1 MKDIGN
7 EVHDEKEIPVR
18 LDNKKTKIVIGK
30 ITQGMYLSSTNQT
43 QQIQSEDRRSQIQSA

>member
-1 MKDIGN
+1 MKDVGN